1 MRYPLERT
9 TTKSKKGLKRWST
22 PALNKALFYCL
33 VIIVV
38 LVLFFPFYW
47 MIATSLQRLDRT
59 YMSPPE
65 FLQLHPR
72 LANYPEAFVDK
83 PVLRWLWNSC
93 LVSSATTIFC
103 ILFSAFAAYSI
114 SRFRYRGRTLLSI
127 IILSSQMFPG
137 TLIVIPYYLLMSRLG
152 LLDSYEGLIIT
163 YISFTAP
170 FCIWSLKGFFDSIPR
185 SIEEA
190 AWIDGCSRL
199 RSLFQIVFPLALP
212 GIIATSL
219 FAFLLSWHEFLFA
232 RTLLSSI
239 TKWTIATG
247 IASYVGEY
255 YTTWPYVM
263 AASTVTSIPVVIIFL
278 VFQKYLVAGLT
289 RGAVKQ

>member
-1 MRYPLERT
+1 MKRLLGRSPAIRKT
-9 TTKSKKGLKRWST
+9 GLKQRS
-22 PALNKALFYCL
+22 PAALRKALFYGL
-33 VIIVV
+33 VILVV

-47 MIATSLQRLDRT
+47 MMATSLQRPERT

-72 LANYPEAFVDK
+72 AANYPEAFVDK

-93 LVSSATTIFC
+93 IVSSATTIFC

-152 LLDSYEGLIIT
+152 LLDSYGGLILT
-163 YISFTAP
+163 YVSFTAP

-190 AWIDGCSRL
+190 SWIDGCSRL

-239 TKWTIATG
+239 NKWTIATG

-263 AASTVTSIPVVIIFL
+263 AASTVTSIPVVILFL